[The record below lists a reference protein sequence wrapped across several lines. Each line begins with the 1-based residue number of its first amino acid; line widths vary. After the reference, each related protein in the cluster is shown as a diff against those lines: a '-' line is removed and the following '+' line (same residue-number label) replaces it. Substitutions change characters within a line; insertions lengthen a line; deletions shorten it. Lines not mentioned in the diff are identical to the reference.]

1 MYTLA
6 RDLLFKLAPET
17 SHDLSIDLIGAGG
30 RLGLNGLLCKA
41 PASLP
46 VRVMGLEFANP
57 VGLAAGLD
65 KNGDAID
72 GFAQLGF
79 GFIEIGTVTP
89 RAQPGNPKPRLFRL
103 PEAQGI
109 INRMGF
115 NNLGV
120 DHLLARVQAA
130 RYRGVLGINI
140 GKNFDTPVERA
151 VDDYLIGLD
160 KVYAHASYVTVNVSS
175 PNTPGLRSLQFGDS
189 LRQLLEALRQRQE
202 DLAVVHGKRV
212 PLAIKIAP
220 DMTDEETVDVAR
232 ALLDTGMDAVIATN
246 TTLSREGVEGLQY
259 ADEAGGLSGA
269 PVRDKSTHTIRV
281 LAGELQGRLPIIAVG
296 GITEGQHAAD
306 KIAAG
311 ASLVQIYSG
320 FIYQGPALI
329 RQAVDAIAAFPRRQ

>member
-6 RDLLFKLAPET
+6 RELLFKLSAET
-17 SHDLSIDLIGAGG
+17 SHELSIDLIGAGG
-30 RLGLNGLLCKA
+30 RLGVNGLLCKQ
-41 PASLP
+41 PAALP
-46 VRVMGLEFANP
+46 VRVMGLDFANP

-79 GFIEIGTVTP
+79 GFVEIGTVTP
-89 RAQPGNPKPRLFRL
+89 RPQPGNPKPRLFRL
-103 PEAQGI
+103 PQAEAI

-115 NNLGV
+115 NNHGV

-130 RYRGVLGINI
+130 KYKGVLGINI

-151 VDDYLIGLD
+151 VDDYLLCLD
-160 KVYAHASYVTVNVSS
+160 KVYSHASYVTVNVSS

-189 LRQLLEALRQRQE
+189 LKQLLEALRQRQE
-202 DLAVVHGKRV
+202 DLAQQHGKRV

-220 DMTDEETVDVAR
+220 DMSDEEIAEVAK
-232 ALLDTGMDAVIATN
+232 ALVEAGIDGVIATN
-246 TTLSREGVEGLQY
+246 TTLGRDGVQGLVHG
-259 ADEAGGLSGA
+259 DEAGGLSGA
-269 PVRDKSTHTIRV
+269 PVRDKSTHTVRL
-281 LAGELQGRLPIIAVG
+281 LAAELGGRLPIIAAG
-296 GITEGQHAAD
+296 GITEGKHAAE

-320 FIYQGPALI
+320 FIYKGPALI
-329 RQAVDAIAAFPRRQ
+329 REAVDAIAAMPKA